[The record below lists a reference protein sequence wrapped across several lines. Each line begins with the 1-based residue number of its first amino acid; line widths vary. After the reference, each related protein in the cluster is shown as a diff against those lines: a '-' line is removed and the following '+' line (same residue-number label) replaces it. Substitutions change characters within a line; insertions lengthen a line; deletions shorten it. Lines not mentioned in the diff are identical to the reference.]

1 MGSSVNSLAL
11 TTAARVKSRGG
22 LVSGFSDVEID
33 HQINAV
39 SSEFESYCGRFFRS
53 RTWTHDDTTHQRLSS
68 YGGSVLFL
76 RNRPITAVTS
86 LKLFPSTTALT
97 EGYNQH
103 FKVNN
108 LEGYIEL
115 VNGNVFYDAVGVV
128 EIIYTAGYLDDPAA
142 ALRPL
147 YSWNVAGQEIE
158 SACIDTVIDRFHM
171 QDRER
176 ARLAS
181 RSMEGV
187 SVSYLTD
194 NFLPHVQKVLDKHKA
209 VYF

>member
-1 MGSSVNSLAL
+1 ML
-11 TTAARVKSRGG
+11 
-22 LVSGFSDVEID
+22 
-33 HQINAV
+33 
-39 SSEFESYCGRFFRS
+39 FRS
-53 RTWTHDDTTHQRLSS
+53 
-68 YGGSVLFL
+68 
-76 RNRPITAVTS
+76 
-86 LKLFPSTTALT
+86 
-97 EGYNQH
+97 
-103 FKVNN
+103 
-108 LEGYIEL
+108 
-115 VNGNVFYDAVGVV
+115 
-128 EIIYTAGYLDDPAA
+128 DDPAA